1 MSGETGR
8 TTAEAQAGTCV
19 VWGRCVCVCV
29 CALCV
34 HCVCTVCALCVHC
47 VHCVW
52 RGEEV

>member
-8 TTAEAQAGTCV
+8 TTAKAQAGTCV
-19 VWGRCVCVCV
+19 VWGRCVCVC
-29 CALCV
+29 AL
-34 HCVCTVCALCVHC
+34 C